1 MVGPDGSVGIQG
13 LSTVS
18 LATAAEFDATLS
30 TRLKRYVTSHPSDGV
45 IDPFDSDR
53 KRESRSL
60 SHFALFVDA
69 FDEADDEDE
78 KRGGPRWGHLVFLF
92 LADPLLQPTKS
103 LDFSSGRLCASHHR
117 DERPP
122 FSSNVQWAVALTAV
136 LVQAA
141 RVAALANAT
150 QTAAASRGAPPFHKS
165 KLTMLLKGPTPLVVV
180 TPPEAFAAHSITSVL
195 AFVPTF
201 ADHRPALLDALAIA
215 MKFHAALASK
225 VHPHCFELDS
235 EANGAQA
242 AVWDNAIRAVPRGSE
257 AEGWEAQGACMSNP
271 PTRT

>member
-103 LDFSSGRLCASHHR
+103 LDFSSGRFCASHHR

-141 RVAALANAT
+141 RVDALANAT

-180 TPPEAFAAHSITSVL
+180 TPP
-195 AFVPTF
+195 
-201 ADHRPALLDALAIA
+201 HRGLRRP
-215 MKFHAALASK
+215 FHHVRPRLRPNFRRPSPRPSRRPR
-225 VHPHCFELDS
+225 HRDE
-235 EANGAQA
+235 
-242 AVWDNAIRAVPRGSE
+242 IPRG
-257 AEGWEAQGACMSNP
+257 ACVKS
-271 PTRT
+271 TSSLF